1 MIDKRCGT
9 VAEALR
15 DVGDGATIAVGGF
28 GNSGIPE
35 ALLAG
40 LLARNVRGLTIVSN
54 NAGALDDGLGKLFAA
69 GRIRKIVC
77 SYPRSNGPLAFEDAY
92 ARGDVELELVPQGT
106 LSERLRSG
114 GAGIA
119 AFYTP
124 TAAGTQLAAGKEV
137 RAFGNRPHVLETALV
152 PDFALIRA
160 ARADR
165 WGNLVY
171 HSAAR
176 NFGPVMATAART
188 TIAEV
193 GTLVELGAIDPE
205 DVVTPGIF
213 VKRVLAV

>member
-1 MIDKRCGT
+1 MIDKRCSS
-9 VAEALR
+9 VAAALC
-15 DVGDGATIAVGGF
+15 DVGDGAAIAVGGF

-35 ALLAG
+35 ALLAE
-40 LLARNVRGLTIVSN
+40 LLARNVRDLTIISN
-54 NAGALDDGLGKLFAA
+54 NAGTIDDGLGRLFAA
-69 GRIRKIVC
+69 GRICKLIC
-77 SYPRSNGPLAFEDAY
+77 SYPRAEGAIAFDASY
-92 ARGDVELELVPQGT
+92 ARGETELELVPQGT
-106 LSERLRSG
+106 LSERLRAG

-119 AFYTP
+119 GFYTP

-137 RAFGNRPHVLETALV
+137 RAFGERPCVLETALV

-160 ARADR
+160 DKADR

-193 GTLVELGAIDPE
+193 RTIVELGAIDPE

-213 VKRVLAV
+213 VKRVVAV